1 MQHDFLHRG
10 KHMKRWEFGLTVS
23 YTPKFA
29 RSNLI
34 NPIMR
39 MEDREVL
46 DLTAVLKSDYR
57 GKEIF
62 EINIGY
68 KYKPYTKG

>member
-1 MQHDFLHRG
+1 
-10 KHMKRWEFGLTVS
+10 MKRQEFGLTVS

-39 MEDREVL
+39 MEDRNTL
-46 DLTAVLKSDYR
+46 DLTAVLKSDYK

-62 EINIGY
+62 EISVGY